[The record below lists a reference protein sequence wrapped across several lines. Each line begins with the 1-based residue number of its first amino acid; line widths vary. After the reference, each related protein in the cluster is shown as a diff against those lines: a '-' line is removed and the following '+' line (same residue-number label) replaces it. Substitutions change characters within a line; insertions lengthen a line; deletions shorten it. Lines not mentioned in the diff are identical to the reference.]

1 MKGKRYKLYTPQ
13 AFRAAS
19 AVARWL
25 PGPGLRWL
33 ARRLADV
40 NYLCLPRFRKVVR
53 ANLSR
58 VVNGRQPL
66 EPVVRQNFR
75 NFAESL
81 ADYVCYENLRA
92 EQLGDVLVENSGLER
107 LEAGLARKRGVIV
120 VTAHLGNWELGGL
133 LCALRGYP
141 IWAVTLEEEIDELTA
156 MRENYRGIHGVHT
169 IRIGKSPFAAVPI
182 IHQLQQN
189 SVVAM
194 LIDRPP
200 AESAQ
205 EVRFFGAP
213 ARFSAA
219 PAVLAHLT
227 GATVLPSFVVGV
239 GQGRYRAFIE
249 PPVAMDV
256 GELSATVATNTQRL
270 AAVFERVIA
279 EHADQWYHFVP
290 VWSSAWWTEAAQK
303 R

>member
-13 AFRAAS
+13 AFRTAS

-33 ARRLADV
+33 ARRLAEV

-58 VVNGRQPL
+58 VINDRKLL

-81 ADYVCYENLRA
+81 ADYVCYENLRT
-92 EQLGDVLVENSGLER
+92 EQLGNVLVETSGLER
-107 LEAGLARKRGVIV
+107 LDAGLARKRGVIV

-133 LCALRGYP
+133 LFGLRGYP

-156 MRENYRGIHGVHT
+156 MRETYRGAHGVRSV
-169 IRIGKSPFAAVPI
+169 RIGKSPFAAVPI

-189 SVVAM
+189 GVVAM

-205 EVRFFGAP
+205 EVSLFGAP

-227 GATVLPSFVVGV
+227 DAVVLPAFVVGV

-256 GELSATVATNTQRL
+256 GELSATVAINTQRL

-290 VWSSAWWTEAAQK
+290 IWEPA
-303 R
+303 